1 MLHPLTRG
9 MQKTATKHKR
19 RQFAR
24 SPLLVREDAPY
35 TIRPRALAGREGALS
50 SAGNVQRRHRRHRR
64 RQQQIPYEQRWEV
77 QLRARR
83 GVAATW
89 VT

>member
-50 SAGNVQRRHRRHRR
+50 SAGNVQRRHRR